1 MLRPGIL
8 GQAFWLILALGTVG
22 GCGVAPPRED
32 MAVFSANEGYEEQA
46 SEPSADAPGTSV
58 GPPDAEDA
66 TRERKIIYTAQL
78 SLLVDDLAGIAESL
92 GQLVQAHGGY
102 IARSDLQTARGRR
115 RSGEWTVRVPVT
127 AYGDFLTAAATLGEL
142 QSRREDSQEVT
153 AEFYDLQA
161 RLRNKQREE
170 ERLLQLLETQ
180 TGDLQDVLEVERALS
195 RVREEVER
203 FQGSLRMLQD
213 QTSLST
219 VTLQFSERESYV
231 PVAAPR
237 YATRLN
243 RTWHRSLVA
252 LVATAQNLSIA
263 AVACV
268 PWLVAGIPLWI
279 GLAFAI
285 RRRRRRK
292 ATRPTTAAP

>member
-1 MLRPGIL
+1 MLRPGTL
-8 GQAFWLILALGTVG
+8 GQTLWLILALGTFG

-32 MAVFSANEGYEEQA
+32 MAVFSASESPEEQA

-58 GPPDAEDA
+58 GPQDA

-92 GQLVQAHGGY
+92 GHLVQEHGGY

-127 AYGDFLTAAATLGEL
+127 AYGDFLAAAATLGEL

-219 VTLQFSERESYV
+219 VTLQFYERESYV

-263 AVACV
+263 AVACA
-268 PWLVAGIPLWI
+268 PWIVAGIPLWI
-279 GLAFAI
+279 ALVLAI

-292 ATRPTTAAP
+292 ATRPTTDPH